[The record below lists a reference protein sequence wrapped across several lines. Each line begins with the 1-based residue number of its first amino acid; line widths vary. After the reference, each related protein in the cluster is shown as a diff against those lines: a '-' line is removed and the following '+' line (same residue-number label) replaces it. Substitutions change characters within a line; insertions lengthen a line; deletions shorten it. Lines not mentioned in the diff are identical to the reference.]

1 VNFGDQARPPRA
13 ALAQMQQPCCTLKSL
28 DSPSRRQNLGRARRV
43 ERKPHPLRGAA
54 LHRRPSHRRRY
65 DLSFRA
71 ATAVFGHL
79 GIEWDLTAATAQEL
93 ADLREWVSFYKA
105 NRWLLMGGALV
116 RVDSPDPT
124 VMAYGIIAAD
134 RSEAIYTI
142 ASVGRSEVMFP
153 GRLRFP
159 GLDPDRRYRIR
170 PILVGRAPSGLNPPP
185 WWEPSPRSSSRLPS
199 VGPSG
204 GVCLLTAATVS
215 YYLGQCW
222 ASPAAWLPTCIPI
235 MRSSTARRHST
246 DAGRWPYWGQ
256 AVGAG

>member
-105 NRWLLMGGALV
+105 NRWLPMGGALV
-116 RVDSPDPT
+116 RADSPDPT

-142 ASVGRSEVMFP
+142 ASVGRSEDVSRSAALP
-153 GRLRFP
+153 RSRSGPPLP
-159 GLDPDRRYRIR
+159 HPSDPRGTRAVR
-170 PILVGRAPSGLNPPP
+170 PESAALVGAITTEF
-185 WWEPSPRSSSRLPS
+185 EPSAERRALGWGLPAD
-199 VGPSG
+199 G
-204 GVCLLTAATVS
+204 GDGLVLPGAVLGFAGGMAANMHPDHAIL
-215 YYLGQCW
+215 YRAEAL
-222 ASPAAWLPTCIPI
+222 
-235 MRSSTARRHST
+235 
-246 DAGRWPYWGQ
+246 D
-256 AVGAG
+256 